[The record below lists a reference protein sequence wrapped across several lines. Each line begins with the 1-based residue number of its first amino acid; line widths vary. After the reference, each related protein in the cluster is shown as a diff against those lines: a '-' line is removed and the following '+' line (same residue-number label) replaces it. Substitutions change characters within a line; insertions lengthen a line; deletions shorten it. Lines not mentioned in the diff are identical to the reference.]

1 MDLIKTVIFL
11 FGMVIFISCI
21 FPPMHLIFDKDRKD
35 KEKELKNM
43 INFEN
48 MTRKQQLNLFG
59 KIFFRCCIYGYSLL
73 EILSFE

>member
-21 FPPMHLIFDKDRKD
+21 FPPIHLIFDKDRKD

-59 KIFFRCCIYGYSLL
+59 KIFLGFVLMAIPFLR
-73 EILSFE
+73 F